1 MRYTNIFKNLNYES
15 LAGLFLIITFPLE
28 KNLSH

>member
-15 LAGLFLIITFPLE
+15 LAGLFLITTFPW
-28 KNLSH
+28 KNLSY